1 MPHTLLR
8 PKDVAKKIGVSLSHL
23 YQLVASGQFPQPIKL
38 REYNTSSPQTAFI
51 TSTGLDSFLA
61 IFSINKAYV

>member
-38 REYNTSSPQTAFI
+38 SERISVFI
-51 TSTGLDSFLA
+51 EAEVDEWIQKRVDESRGVGF
-61 IFSINKAYV
+61 

>member
-38 REYNTSSPQTAFI
+38 RERISVFIEAEVDEWIQKRVHESRGTS
-51 TSTGLDSFLA
+51 
-61 IFSINKAYV
+61 

>member
-23 YQLVASGQFPQPIKL
+23 YQLVASNQFPQPIKL
-38 REYNTSSPQTAFI
+38 SERISVFI
-51 TSTGLDSFLA
+51 EAEVDDWIQKRVDESRGVGF
-61 IFSINKAYV
+61 